1 MHTKATSPPLAPVA
15 ALYHMSTIIGMTS
28 RRINGSICSLNRM
41 RRGGTVEYRTTKPMA
56 RRNSRLPPSPLS
68 CPLLFMGPSSY
79 LHMGPSSHLH
89 MGLSSC
95 LHMGPSSLHMGPSS
109 HLDIGPSCITPSHR
123 LHMRPSSHRLTHRAA
138 PVTGLMALGKS
149 HMDTERRCRTLAS
162 APAHNSSIAGRSP
175 PHIRVLQP
183 IEPPL
188 RDVAHGP
195 TPPKPGAPTLDH
207 TVSTPSTDASTC
219 APQTP

>member
-1 MHTKATSPPLAPVA
+1 MHTKATSPPRPPGPVA

-41 RRGGTVEYRTTKPMA
+41 RRGGTVEYRTTKPKA

-68 CPLLFMGPSSY
+68 CPILF
-79 LHMGPSSHLH
+79 
-89 MGLSSC
+89 
-95 LHMGPSSLHMGPSS
+95 MGPSS

-162 APAHNSSIAGRSP
+162 APAHTSSIAGRSP

-207 TVSTPSTDASTC
+207 TASTPSTDASTC